1 MRTRTFGR
9 SGVAVPVV
17 GLGTWRVFD
26 LPDGRQDIADGVV
39 SAAFDAGVR
48 VVDSS
53 PMYGRAEA
61 VLARALG
68 DRRDGAIVATKT
80 WASSVDEGRDQFALQ
95 RRLYGV
101 VDLLQVHNLV
111 SWDAHLRWMEA
122 ERDRGAIRM
131 LGATH
136 YSARAFGELERVMR
150 TGRIDAVQVPWNP
163 AERQAA
169 KRVLP
174 LAAELNL
181 GVLAMRPL
189 GSGEL
194 GPAPPPA
201 ELRALGV
208 SSWAEA
214 LLRWCLSDER
224 VHVALAATS
233 DPAHAAANVRAGEA
247 GPLGREELREVERL
261 AAGPS

>member
-9 SGVAVPVV
+9 SGLALPVV

-26 LPDGRQDIADGVV
+26 LPDAQQDVADRVV
-39 SAAFDAGVR
+39 STALDAGVR

-53 PMYGRAEA
+53 PMYGRAEV

-68 DRRDGAIVATKT
+68 ERRKAATVATKV
-80 WASSVDEGRDQFALQ
+80 WARRVEDGRAQFERQ
-95 RRLYGV
+95 RRLYGI

-111 SWDAHLRWMEA
+111 SWDEHLRWMEA
-122 ERDRGAIRM
+122 ERDRGTIRL

-136 YSARAFGELERVMR
+136 YSARAFDELERVMR

-163 AERQAA
+163 AEREAGE
-169 KRVLP
+169 RILP

-194 GPAPPPA
+194 GPGPPPA
-201 ELRALGV
+201 ELRAIGV
-208 SSWAEA
+208 SSWPEA

-233 DPAHAAANVRAGEA
+233 DPAHAAANARAGEVA
-247 GPLGREELREVERL
+247 SFDPDALRRVERFAG
-261 AAGPS
+261 AAS